1 MHLLLHLHQAVI
13 VLLKLLVFRET
24 LLVLHS
30 HQVQGVDAGGE
41 MTAPQDSLVVRDQGG
56 VVRGERS
63 RLQAFVLVQV
73 HVHHVHS
80 CRG

>member
-1 MHLLLHLHQAVI
+1 
-13 VLLKLLVFRET
+13 
-24 LLVLHS
+24 
-30 HQVQGVDAGGE
+30 
-41 MTAPQDSLVVRDQGG
+41 